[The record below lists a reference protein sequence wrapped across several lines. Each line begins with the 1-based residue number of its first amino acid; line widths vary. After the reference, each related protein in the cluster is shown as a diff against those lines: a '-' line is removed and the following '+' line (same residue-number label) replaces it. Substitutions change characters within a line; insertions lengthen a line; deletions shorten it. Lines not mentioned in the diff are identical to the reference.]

1 MKRLEEDSR
10 PEQNWRLEENGMG
23 RVVDQELTRIS
34 QRIRASRE
42 AAGLTLQELAHKSA
56 VATSTIQKVEKEQMT
71 PSVAVILKIAR
82 GLGVR
87 LSELV
92 VDASDELEI
101 LHLRAAD
108 RHPIGAPGKL
118 VVERLSGDLFEP
130 TLETWRVTLHPGF
143 SSGRDT
149 IQYAGEEVVVCERGV
164 VIFRVGDR
172 DFALR
177 AGDTLHF
184 KASIPHSW
192 RNDGEKPA
200 RFIVTGTLP
209 RKFRA
214 MMHGRLANAA
224 PGSPRVAR

>member
-1 MKRLEEDSR
+1 
-10 PEQNWRLEENGMG
+10 MG
-23 RVVDQELTRIS
+23 RVVDQELARIS

-42 AAGLTLQELAHKSA
+42 AAGLTLQELAGRSG

-92 VDASDELEI
+92 VDAGDELEI
-101 LHLRAAD
+101 LYMRASE

-130 TLETWRVTLHPGF
+130 ALETWRVTLHPGY
-143 SSGRDT
+143 SSGRGT
-149 IQYAGEEVVVCERGV
+149 IQYEGEELLIGERGV
-164 VIFRVGDR
+164 VTFQVGDR
-172 DFALR
+172 EYLVR

-192 RNDGEKPA
+192 RNDGDTPA

-209 RKFRA
+209 KKFRA
-214 MMHGRLANAA
+214 MMHGRVANAA
-224 PGSPRVAR
+224 PGPQRDSR

>member
-1 MKRLEEDSR
+1 
-10 PEQNWRLEENGMG
+10 MG

-42 AAGLTLQELAHKSA
+42 TAGLTLQELAHKSG

-92 VDASDELEI
+92 VDSSDELEI
-101 LHLRAAD
+101 LHLRAGD

-130 TLETWRVTLHPGF
+130 ALETWRVTLHPGF
-143 SSGRDT
+143 SSGRGT
-149 IQYAGEEVVVCERGV
+149 IQYEGEEVVVCERGV

-172 DFALR
+172 DYALR

-184 KASIPHSW
+184 KASIPHAW
-192 RNDGEKPA
+192 RNDGEAPA

-209 RKFRA
+209 KKFRA
-214 MMHGRLANAA
+214 MMHGRVANAT
-224 PGSPRVAR
+224 PGNQRANQRASR

>member
-1 MKRLEEDSR
+1 
-10 PEQNWRLEENGMG
+10 MG
-23 RVVDQELTRIS
+23 RVVDQELARIS

-42 AAGLTLQELAHKSA
+42 AAGLTLQELAGRSG

-92 VDASDELEI
+92 VDTGDELEI
-101 LHLRAAD
+101 LYMRASE

-130 TLETWRVTLHPGF
+130 ALETWRVTLHPGY
-143 SSGRDT
+143 SSGRGT
-149 IQYAGEEVVVCERGV
+149 IQYEGEELLIGERGV
-164 VIFRVGDR
+164 VTFQVGDR
-172 DFALR
+172 EYLVR

-192 RNDGEKPA
+192 RNDGDTPA

-209 RKFRA
+209 KKFRA
-214 MMHGRLANAA
+214 MMHGRVANAA
-224 PGSPRVAR
+224 PGPQRDSR

>member
-1 MKRLEEDSR
+1 MKRLE
-10 PEQNWRLEENGMG
+10 GGAAG
-23 RVVDQELTRIS
+23 RVVEAELARIS
-34 QRIRASRE
+34 QRIRAARE
-42 AAGLTLQELAHKSA
+42 AAGLTLQELAGKSG

-92 VDASDELEI
+92 VDAEGELEI

-118 VVERLSGDLFEP
+118 VVERLSGDLSEP
-130 TLETWRVTLHPGF
+130 ALETWRVTLHPGY
-143 SSGRDT
+143 SSGRGT
-149 IQYAGEEVVVCERGV
+149 IQYEGEEVVVCERGS
-164 VIFRVGDR
+164 VIFRVGER
-172 DFALR
+172 DYALR
-177 AGDTLHF
+177 TGDTLHF

-192 RNDGEKPA
+192 RNDSDAPA

-209 RKFRA
+209 QKFRA
-214 MMHGRLANAA
+214 MMHGRVPNA
-224 PGSPRVAR
+224 GSAAARVAR

>member
-1 MKRLEEDSR
+1 MKRI
-10 PEQNWRLEENGMG
+10 GAGGIG
-23 RVVDQELTRIS
+23 RVVDQELARIS
-34 QRIRASRE
+34 QRIRAARE
-42 AAGLTLQELAHKSA
+42 AAGLTLQELAGKSG

-92 VDASDELEI
+92 VDAEGELEI

-130 TLETWRVTLHPGF
+130 ALETWRVTLHPGF
-143 SSGRDT
+143 SSGRGT
-149 IQYAGEEVVVCERGV
+149 IQYEGEEVVMCERGSV
-164 VIFRVGDR
+164 VFRVGER
-172 DFALR
+172 DYPLR

-192 RNDGEKPA
+192 RNDSDAPA

-214 MMHGRLANAA
+214 MMHGRVPNATSA
-224 PGSPRVAR
+224 AARVAR

>member
-1 MKRLEEDSR
+1 MRKPGGSSR
-10 PEQNWRLEENGMG
+10 G
-23 RVVDQELTRIS
+23 RVVDPELARIS
-34 QRIRASRE
+34 QRIRAARD
-42 AAGLTLQELAHKSA
+42 AAGLTLQELASRSG

-92 VDASDELEI
+92 VDSTDELEI
-101 LHLRAAD
+101 LHLRASD

-130 TLETWRVTLHPGF
+130 TLETWRVTLHPGI
-143 SSGRDT
+143 SSGRGT
-149 IQYAGEEVVVCERGV
+149 IQYEGEEVVVCERGS

-172 DFALR
+172 DYALR

-192 RNDGEKPA
+192 RNDGETPA
-200 RFIVTGTLP
+200 GFIVTGTLP
-209 RKFRA
+209 KKFRA
-214 MMHGRLANAA
+214 MMHGRVANAA
-224 PGSPRVAR
+224 PEPRRASR